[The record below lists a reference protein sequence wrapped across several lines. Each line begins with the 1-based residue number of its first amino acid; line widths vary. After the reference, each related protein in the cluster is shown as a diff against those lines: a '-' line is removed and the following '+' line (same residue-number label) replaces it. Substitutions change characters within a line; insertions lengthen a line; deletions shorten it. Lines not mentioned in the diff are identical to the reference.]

1 MTWESNNE
9 FLNQFVIDDIWE
21 LHLTPGNRTH
31 YGEYT
36 KTSTKI
42 RTLDPVLI
50 PFQSKL

>member
-1 MTWESNNE
+1 MTWEPNNGISE
-9 FLNQFVIDDIWE
+9 SVCLIDVGSSV
-21 LHLTPGNRTH
+21 TPGNGTH

>member
-1 MTWESNNE
+1 M
-9 FLNQFVIDDIWE
+9 
-21 LHLTPGNRTH
+21 TPGNRTL

-50 PFQSKL
+50 PFQSKLQWENIKSKRRELLHHILT